1 MINELIDSISIAINS
16 EFGDEYEIYTESI
29 KQGFNEPC
37 FFIYNFN
44 STNDLFLGKRYFRE
58 NQFCINYFP
67 NKGNENKE
75 CHSVAERLYKCL
87 EWLNAQ
93 GDLLRGTGLKHDI
106 LDGVLNFYVNYN
118 AFYHK
123 TEDTIPMGNISQR
136 LNVKE

>member
-1 MINELIDSISIAINS
+1 M
-16 EFGDEYEIYTESI
+16 
-29 KQGFNEPC
+29 
-37 FFIYNFN
+37 
-44 STNDLFLGKRYFRE
+44 FLGKRYFRE
-58 NQFCINYFP
+58 IQFCINYFP

-75 CHSVAERLYKCL
+75 CHSVAERLYNCL

-123 TEDTIPMGNISQR
+123 TEDTIPMGDISQR